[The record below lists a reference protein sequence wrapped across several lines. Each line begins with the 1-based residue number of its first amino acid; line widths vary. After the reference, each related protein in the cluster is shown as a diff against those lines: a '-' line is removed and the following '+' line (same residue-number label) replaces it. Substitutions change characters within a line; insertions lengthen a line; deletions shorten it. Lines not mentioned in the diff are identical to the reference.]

1 MRTDENLARQ
11 SFRFSTEWKRSD
23 AGQLAPEIDA
33 RLAGVEKRGDK
44 LVVHSLSGGE
54 RNHFFSNRKGTA
66 FTDLSALSG
75 LDNPADS
82 RGFGVIDYDRDG
94 LPDVALVNANQ
105 PLFNLYHN
113 EIPASGSLTDG
124 GMIALRFVGGNEESA
139 PSKTFTGRDGYG
151 AKVTALID
159 ANMTLTREHRCGDG
173 FAAQHT
179 ATMMLGLGNRTS
191 AARVTIR
198 WPSGKTTQTEAVPE
212 GTLLTCYENSA
223 QAPGREAFVR
233 SLYRV
238 KPAVRFDPGAER
250 KPFPTAAA
258 DLAARPEAKIRVYT
272 SMATWCPSC
281 LKHLPIQKNLVE
293 SAGPSVEM
301 IAVPID
307 DHDDE
312 PTLKKYVDDH
322 HPAYRLLATLPNAQR
337 GTFRADLEKL
347 LGHEPG
353 LPSSVIT
360 DASGAVIEVLPGL
373 PTLSQLHRLL
383 AAGQ

>member
-1 MRTDENLARQ
+1 MEKKGSLPIGIKNHLFFFKSRHGLFQCPFLPEASWWKAGRQRVVRTDENLARQ

-124 GMIALRFVGGNEESA
+124 GMIALRLVGGNEESA

-159 ANMTLTREHRCGDG
+159 DNMTLTREHRCGDG

-179 ATMMLGLGNRTS
+179 ATMMLGLGKRTS

-233 SLYRV
+233 TQYRV
-238 KPAVRFDPGAER
+238 KPQ
-250 KPFPTAAA
+250 
-258 DLAARPEAKIRVYT
+258 T
-272 SMATWCPSC
+272 S
-281 LKHLPIQKNLVE
+281 
-293 SAGPSVEM
+293 
-301 IAVPID
+301 
-307 DHDDE
+307 
-312 PTLKKYVDDH
+312 
-322 HPAYRLLATLPNAQR
+322 
-337 GTFRADLEKL
+337 
-347 LGHEPG
+347 
-353 LPSSVIT
+353 
-360 DASGAVIEVLPGL
+360 
-373 PTLSQLHRLL
+373 
-383 AAGQ
+383 